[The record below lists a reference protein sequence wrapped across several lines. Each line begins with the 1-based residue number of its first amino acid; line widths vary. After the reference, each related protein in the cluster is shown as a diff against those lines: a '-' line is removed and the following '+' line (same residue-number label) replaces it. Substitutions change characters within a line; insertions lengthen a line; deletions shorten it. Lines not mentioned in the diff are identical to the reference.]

1 MSDAEQNEETGG
13 KMQRKKVSRGWEDD
27 INSSLVKS
35 HKWGQTTF
43 VKEKDPGVIKRG
55 RMKAWQES

>member
-1 MSDAEQNEETGG
+1 MFDAEQNEETGG
-13 KMQRKKVSRGWEDD
+13 KMQRKKLSRGWEND

-35 HKWGQTTF
+35 HKWSQTTS
-43 VKEKDPGVIKRG
+43 VKEKDPGVIKRE